1 MKDMII
7 SGGENIYPAEVE
19 NAIYSHEDIADVA
32 VIGVPND
39 KWGEAVMAYVV
50 LKDGRKLSAED
61 VIEYARSKIARYKCP
76 KTVEFIEAL
85 PRNASG
91 KILRKDLRAPHW
103 AGKDRHVN

>member
-1 MKDMII
+1 MCIRD
-7 SGGENIYPAEVE
+7 SIYPAEVE
-19 NAIYSHEDIADVA
+19 NAIYSHDDVADVA
-32 VIGVPND
+32 VIGVPNE

-50 LKDGRKLSAED
+50 VKDGREVSSED

-91 KILRKDLRAPHW
+91 KILRKDLRAPYW
-103 AGKDRHVN
+103 VGKDRHVN